1 MPLKRDF
8 PLVLP
13 YNRFPE
19 AVTKSISS
27 VPIPPIQMKIQAKS
41 GFGLLFAASSL
52 MLIAGTPVK
61 AAACVD
67 DTLAALQAA
76 GSCTDVLGF
85 TFQLNSFTN
94 FDPLDRFSFQSSGNN
109 FQYSLQ
115 GFNAWTPA
123 GNDFKL
129 DYSVTAPTG
138 KQLNFWT
145 SNLSSS
151 NDPGLDAGT
160 YDISSSFQPA
170 TGPAAAT
177 FTPPLQ
183 AAGGI
188 ATYSPKLTNDDFTG
202 TLKVT
207 GGTIAS
213 LTGVVASQPIPATS
227 SVPGP
232 LPLLG
237 AVAGFSI
244 SRKIR
249 NRLKSVV

>member
-1 MPLKRDF
+1 MP
-8 PLVLP
+8 P
-13 YNRFPE
+13 
-19 AVTKSISS
+19 KS
-27 VPIPPIQMKIQAKS
+27 A
-41 GFGLLFAASSL
+41 
-52 MLIAGTPVK
+52 
-61 AAACVD
+61 
-67 DTLAALQAA
+67 
-76 GSCTDVLGF
+76 
-85 TFQLNSFTN
+85 FQLTLHYN
-94 FDPLDRFSFQSSGNN
+94 RFSFQSSGNN

-123 GNDFKL
+123 GNDFTL
-129 DYSVTAPTG
+129 DYTVTAPTG
-138 KQLNFWT
+138 KQLNFFT

-151 NDPGLDAGT
+151 NSQALDAGT
-160 YDISSSFQPA
+160 YSISSFFQPA

-183 AAGGI
+183 ASGGVAI
-188 ATYSPKLTNDDFTG
+188 YSPKLTNDDFSG
-202 TLKVT
+202 TLRVT
-207 GGTIAS
+207 GGTISS

-249 NRLKSVV
+249 NRIKSVV

>member
-1 MPLKRDF
+1 
-8 PLVLP
+8 
-13 YNRFPE
+13 
-19 AVTKSISS
+19 
-27 VPIPPIQMKIQAKS
+27 MKIQAKA
-41 GFGLLFAASSL
+41 GFGLIFAASSL
-52 MLIAGTPVK
+52 VLIAGTPSK
-61 AAACVD
+61 AAACAD
-67 DTLAALQAA
+67 GTLAALQAA
-76 GSCTDVLGF
+76 GVCTDVLGF

-94 FDPLDRFSFQSSGNN
+94 FNPIDRFSFQSSGNN

-115 GFNAWTPA
+115 GFNSWTPA
-123 GNDFKL
+123 GNDFSL
-129 DYSVTAPTG
+129 DYTVTAPTG

-151 NDPGLDAGT
+151 NDPALDAGT
-160 YDISSSFQPA
+160 YSISSFFQPA

-183 AAGGI
+183 AAGGV
-188 ATYSPKLTNDDFTG
+188 AAYSPKLPSDTYTG
-202 TLKVT
+202 TLRVN

-213 LTGVVASQPIPATS
+213 VTGVVASQPTPATS